1 MSLESFMLKDEVK
14 EVEYVASNRFVDKE
28 GKVEKWKLKTITADE
43 NDAIRKQCYKQV
55 QVGKRMKQEFDTVKY
70 LELLADKCVVYPDLH
85 NVELQDFYNE
95 MDSIKLLKKYL
106 LNTGEYD
113 DLMQEIQEINGYS
126 LDDAVEEAKN

>member
-14 EVEYVASNRFVDKE
+14 EVECVASNRFVDKE

-55 QVGKRMKQEFDTVKY
+55 QVGKRMKQEFDTVK
-70 LELLADKCVVYPDLH
+70 CVVYPDLH

-95 MDSIKLLKKYL
+95 MDSIKLLKKHL
-106 LNTGEYD
+106 LNPGEYD

>member
-43 NDAIRKQCYKQV
+43 NDAIR
-55 QVGKRMKQEFDTVKY
+55 QEFDTVKY

-95 MDSIKLLKKYL
+95 MDSIKLLKKHL
-106 LNTGEYD
+106 LNPGEYD